1 MSEPL
6 IQAEGLTRSFGD
18 KVVLQSIDFELHRGE
33 RVAVV
38 GPSGT
43 GKSVLLRHVVGLLTP
58 DEGRVRVGGGD
69 LAEMTPGELRRARR
83 RFGMLFQGGALF
95 DSLTL
100 AENVAFPLRHVARM
114 SPAEIDRRVSECLD
128 AVRLSDAADLLPG
141 ALSGGMRKR
150 AALARCIA
158 LEPEILLFDEP
169 TSGLDPDTALAIDEL
184 IVRLTRD
191 LGAAA
196 VVVTHDIQSVLRVAS
211 RVVFLHQGRVHW
223 SGDVSDLAHAD
234 DRFVAHFIRAGAYAF
249 PPLS

>member
-1 MSEPL
+1 MSAPL
-6 IQAEGLTRSFGD
+6 IEAEGLTRSFGD
-18 KVVLQSIDFELHRGE
+18 QVVLQSVDFVVHPGE
-33 RVAVV
+33 RVAIV

-43 GKSVLLRHVVGLLTP
+43 GKSVLLRHLVGLLTP
-58 DEGRVRVGGGD
+58 DVGIVRVGGSD
-69 LAEMTPGELRRARR
+69 LSSMTAGELRRVRR

-114 SPAEIDRRVSECLD
+114 SRAQIERRVAECLE

-184 IVRLTRD
+184 IVGLTRD

-223 SGDVSDLAHAD
+223 SGDVSDLALAD
-234 DRFVAHFIRAGAYAF
+234 DPFVAHFIRAGAYAF

>member
-1 MSEPL
+1 VSAPL
-6 IQAEGLTRSFGD
+6 IQAQSVTRSFGD
-18 KVVLQSIDFELHRGE
+18 QVVLDSVDFELHPGE
-33 RVAVV
+33 RVAIV

-43 GKSVLLRHVVGLLTP
+43 GKSVLLRHLVGLLTP
-58 DEGRVRVGGGD
+58 DDGTVRVGGVD
-69 LAEMTPGELRRARR
+69 LAEMTADELRQTRR

-100 AENVAFPLRHVARM
+100 AENVAFPLRRVARM
-114 SPAEIDRRVSECLD
+114 AEAEVRSRVAECLD
-128 AVRLSDAADLLPG
+128 AVRLADAASLLPG

-184 IVRLTRD
+184 IVGLTRD

-196 VVVTHDIQSVLRVAS
+196 VVVTHDIQSVLRVAD

-223 SGDVSDLAHAD
+223 SGDVSHLARAD
-234 DRFVAHFIRAGAYAF
+234 DPFVAHFIRAGAYAF
-249 PPLS
+249 PPLL

>member
-1 MSEPL
+1 MSAPL
-6 IQAEGLTRSFGD
+6 IRAHGVTRSFGD
-18 KVVLQSIDFELHRGE
+18 QVVLRSVDFELHAGE
-33 RVAVV
+33 RVATV

-43 GKSVLLRHVVGLLTP
+43 GKSVLLRHLVGLLAP
-58 DEGRVRVGGGD
+58 DSGTVHVGDVD
-69 LAEMTPGELRRARR
+69 LAGMTASELRRMRR

-114 SPAEIDRRVSECLD
+114 EPGQAQRRVEACLE

-184 IVRLTRD
+184 IVGLTRD

-196 VVVTHDIQSVLRVAS
+196 VVVTHDIQSVLRVAD

-223 SGDVSDLAHAD
+223 SGDVSELARAD
-234 DRFVAHFIRAGAYAF
+234 DPFVAHFIRAGAYAF
-249 PPLS
+249 PPL